1 MAPDSAFFGK
11 MPKFRLLMSRI
22 IIAALCIATPCFA
35 QAQNDKPRIV
45 KTQFPTD
52 DFVVASVIVTQT
64 PYNALPDATSDCT
77 SPVQAAIDAVAGSGG
92 GIVYLPA
99 GRYRFDG
106 SLVLKEGVTLRGD
119 WKAPGETASVG
130 GTILMPYANR
140 GQEDGPAFISMY
152 RGTGVRNLSIWYPEQ
167 NAQNPTPYPWTLA
180 DDQGHTGNN
189 FTIHQV
195 TLVNPYQG
203 IKFGPQYNEL
213 FTVRQVYGTP
223 LKTGMQF
230 DSVTDIGRIL
240 NVSFGPRYWLQSGLG
255 PRPDAGALS
264 QFLLHNGTAFEMR
277 RSDWQYFYDVAAQG
291 YARGLYIRRGAYG
304 GSIGVATNFRATGC
318 DVGLYV
324 EETRFVAVNSTFQG
338 RSSAVVTTAEFNDDL
353 QLNNCQLSSTNGP
366 AIKHQGSGAL
376 RVINSRLVG
385 SGVSVQA
392 TQGQITLMNCD
403 LPQKG
408 VQVALAK
415 PVERALL
422 IGNRFGEPARALQNA
437 SRGDVQLDNKQLNS
451 PRVNIPLL
459 PIAPDRKPASDKLF
473 NVLDFGAQIGK
484 SDATFDNTPAFQ
496 HALDAAGQ
504 AHGGT
509 VWVPGGFYRLNG
521 HLKVPTGVE
530 LRGVFDVPHHTI
542 SVGSL
547 LMPTE
552 GRGDEKGTPFL
563 SLSSNSGLRGLTIW
577 YPEQFVDEIAPYPW
591 TVRSLG
597 PKCWMM
603 DVTSANSY
611 NFVDFGTYP
620 SDGHL
625 LRYVAGSPLR
635 RGIWVSKGSGLVDS
649 CQFNPHY
656 WARRSDSE
664 PPLSRTPK
672 DKLGDLLIDYVMQHN
687 QAFVFGHCPQEIQT
701 NNFVYGANYGLR
713 FINDGGA
720 SSGWVINHASDG
732 SSEGVTIDA
741 AGPQGLN
748 IVSTQIAVVG
758 NSKRRA
764 LLIGPQNRGPV
775 NIWGGYSFG
784 QSDVPTMELYGTGPT
799 LVQSWQSKQ
808 SEIMVAGGLKRIES
822 SAFSQSLPASV
833 KLSGPIS
840 GLTLVGDT
848 APSDVG
854 FSYAPPQKSVAARS
868 NGRTL
873 PPIPLI
879 TRFST
884 HFAPTDPATDIK
896 PLTIKDITDAHCQV
910 ENGAGRKGA
919 AIVLSGQP
927 DASAQ
932 ALAYYAIYDNVNLEV
947 KPDTVLRYY
956 WRGDTPSSLYTGIDL
971 IFTDG
976 STLRD
981 SGVVDTSGN
990 NMHPAAAKNAPNHWW
1005 KIEGN
1010 IGQKLAGK
1018 TIKTILF
1025 AFDRTGAKT
1034 PVKAAVDAI
1043 EIGEPKP

>member
-1 MAPDSAFFGK
+1 MTKNRQLSPQPWKIVAV
-11 MPKFRLLMSRI
+11 LLGLQGGNVSR
-22 IIAALCIATPCFA
+22 AS
-35 QAQNDKPRIV
+35 AQNPLPRVV
-45 KTQFPTD
+45 KTRFPTD
-52 DFVVASVIVTQT
+52 DFVVASAIVTQA
-64 PYNALPDATSDCT
+64 PFNARPDGHTDCT
-77 SPVQAAIDAVAGSGG
+77 NAVQNAIDATAKQGG
-92 GIVYLPA
+92 GIVFLPA

-106 SLVLKEGVTLRGD
+106 NLVLKEGVTLRGD
-119 WKAPGETASVG
+119 WKAPGKIAAIG
-130 GTILMPYANR
+130 GTVLMPYASR
-140 GQEDGPAFISMY
+140 GQSEGTPFISMY
-152 RGTGVRNLSIWYPEQ
+152 RGTGVRNLSVWYPEQ

-180 DDQGHTGNN
+180 DDQEHTGNN

-223 LKTGMQF
+223 LKTGLQF

-240 NVSFGPRYWLQSGLG
+240 NVRFGPRYWTQSGLG
-255 PRPDAGALS
+255 QKPDAAALGR
-264 QFLLHNGTAFEMR
+264 FLIKNGTAFEMR

-324 EETRFVAVNSTFQG
+324 EETRFVAVNCIFQG
-338 RSSAVVTTAEFNDDL
+338 RSAAVVTTREFNDDL
-353 QLNNCQLSSTNGP
+353 QLNNCQLSSTIGP
-366 AIKHQGSGAL
+366 AINHQGSGGL
-376 RVINSRLVG
+376 RVINSRLTG
-385 SGVSVQA
+385 RGASVRA
-392 TQGQITLMNCD
+392 AQGQITLTSCD

-408 VQVALAK
+408 AQVSLSK

-422 IGNRFGEPARALQNA
+422 IGNRFGEPSRALQSA
-437 SRGDVQLDNKQLNS
+437 SRGDVQFDNKPLLS
-451 PRVNIPLL
+451 PRVRIPAL
-459 PIAPDRKPASDKLF
+459 PIVPDRKPANDRLF

-484 SDATFDNTPAFQ
+484 SDAIFDNTPAFQ
-496 HALDAAGQ
+496 RALDAAGQ
-504 AHGGT
+504 AKGGT
-509 VWVPGGFYRLNG
+509 VWVPGGFYRLKG

-530 LRGVFDVPHHTI
+530 IRGVFDVPHHTI
-542 SVGSL
+542 SVGSV

-552 GRGDEKGTPFL
+552 GRGSENGAPFL
-563 SLSSNSGLRGLTIW
+563 SLCANSGLRGLTIW

-611 NFVDFGTYP
+611 NYVDFGSYP

-635 RGIWVSKGSGLVDS
+635 RGLWVSKGSGLVDS

-656 WARRSDSE
+656 WARRSDLE
-664 PPLSRTPK
+664 PPLSRTPNAN
-672 DKLGDLLIDYVMQHN
+672 LGDQLINYVMQHN

-713 FINDGGA
+713 FVDDGGA
-720 SSGWVINHASDG
+720 SSGWILNHASDG
-732 SSEGVTIDA
+732 ASEGVTIDA
-741 AGPQGLN
+741 AGAKGLN

-758 NSKRRA
+758 DFKRRA
-764 LLIGPQNRGPV
+764 VLVGPNNRGPV

-784 QSDVPTMELYGTGPT
+784 QSDVPTMELYGIGAT
-799 LVQSWQSKQ
+799 LVQSWHSKQ
-808 SEIMVAGGLKRIES
+808 SEIVVSGGSKRLES
-822 SAFSQSLPASV
+822 SAFALSLPQAV
-833 KLSGPIS
+833 KLSGRVS
-840 GLTLVGDT
+840 KLELVGDT
-848 APSDVG
+848 APTDVG
-854 FSYAPPQKSVAARS
+854 FSYGPSQKSVASRG
-868 NGRTL
+868 NGRSL

-879 TRFST
+879 TRFAT
-884 HFAPTDPATDIK
+884 HFAATDPQPTIK
-896 PLTIKDITDAHCQV
+896 PITLKDISNPGCRV
-910 ENGAGRKGA
+910 ENAAGRKGA
-919 AIVLSGQP
+919 ALVLSGQP
-927 DASAQ
+927 DVSAQ
-932 ALAYYAIYDNVNLEV
+932 ALAYYAIYDNLNLEV
-947 KPDTVLRYY
+947 KPDTVLRYF
-956 WRGDTPSSLYTGIDL
+956 WRGATPSSSHSGVDL

-981 SGVVDTSGN
+981 SGVADRGGN
-990 NMHPAAAKNAPNHWW
+990 TMHPGATKSAPGHWW
-1005 KIEGN
+1005 KIEGQ

-1025 AFDRTGAKT
+1025 AFDQTGAKT
-1034 PVKAAVDAI
+1034 PVSAAVDSI
-1043 EIGEPKP
+1043 EIGEPKQ

>member
-1 MAPDSAFFGK
+1 MSKIGFPLPLLFMAGVC
-11 MPKFRLLMSRI
+11 LM
-22 IIAALCIATPCFA
+22 ALQCA
-35 QAQNDKPRIV
+35 QAQNDKPRVI

-52 DFVVASVIVTQT
+52 DYVVASVVVTQA
-64 PYNALPDATSDCT
+64 PYSAKADGSSDCT
-77 SPVQAAIDAVAGSGG
+77 VVVQSAIDATAKQGG
-92 GIVYLPA
+92 GIVFLPA

-106 SLVLKEGVTLRGD
+106 DLVLKEGVTLRGD
-119 WKAPGETASVG
+119 WKAPGITATVG
-130 GTILMPYANR
+130 GTVLMPYAHR
-140 GQEDGPAFISMY
+140 GQSEAAPFISMY

-180 DDQGHTGNN
+180 DDQQHTGNN

-223 LKTGMQF
+223 LKTGLQF

-240 NVSFGPRYWLQSGLG
+240 NVSFGLRYWTQSGLG
-255 PRPDAGALS
+255 QKPDAAALGRYLI
-264 QFLLHNGTAFEMR
+264 QNGTAFEMR
-277 RSDWQYFYDVAAQG
+277 RSDWQYFYDVAVQG

-304 GSIGVATNFRATGC
+304 GSIGVATNFRATDC

-338 RSSAVVTTAEFNDDL
+338 RSSAVVTTPEFNDDL

-366 AIKHQGSGAL
+366 AVKHQGLGAL
-376 RVINSRLVG
+376 RIINSRLTG
-385 SGVSVQA
+385 SGSSLLA
-392 TQGQITLMNCD
+392 AQGQVTLMNCD
-403 LPQKG
+403 VPGKG
-408 VQVALAK
+408 VQVSISR
-415 PVERALL
+415 PVQRALL
-422 IGNRFGEPARALQNA
+422 IGNRFGEPARALKSA
-437 SRGDVQLDNKQLNS
+437 SRGDIQLDNKPLNS
-451 PRVNIPLL
+451 PRVAIPTI
-459 PIAPDRKPASDKLF
+459 PITPDRRPATDKLF
-473 NVLDFGAQIGK
+473 NVLDYGAQIGK
-484 SDATFDNTPAFQ
+484 SDTTFDNTTAFQ
-496 HALDAAGQ
+496 NALDAAGK

-542 SVGSL
+542 SVGSV

-552 GRGDEKGTPFL
+552 GRDNEKGAPFINL
-563 SLSSNSGLRGLTIW
+563 STGSGLRGLTIW

-611 NFVDFGTYP
+611 NYIDFGTNP
-620 SDGHL
+620 SEGHL

-635 RGIWVSKGSGLVDS
+635 RGLWVSKGSGVVDS

-656 WARRSDSE
+656 WVRRSDVE
-664 PPLSRTPK
+664 PPLSHTPK
-672 DKLGDLLIDYVMQHN
+672 ANLGDTLINYVFKNH
-687 QAFVFGHCPQEIQT
+687 QAFVFGHCPQEVQT

-713 FINDGGA
+713 FVYDGGA
-720 SSGWVINHASDG
+720 SSGWIINHATDG
-732 SSEGVTIDA
+732 ASEGVTVDA
-741 AGPQGLN
+741 AGSGGLN

-758 NSKRRA
+758 EFKRRA
-764 LLIGPQNRGPV
+764 VFVGPKNHGPV

-808 SEIMVAGGLKRIES
+808 SEIVASGGPKRIES
-822 SAFSQSLPASV
+822 NAFTLSLPESV
-833 KLSGPIS
+833 KLKGAVSK
-840 GLTLVGDT
+840 LTLIGNT
-848 APSDVG
+848 APTDVG
-854 FSYAPPQKSVAARS
+854 FAYAPPQKTVASRS

-873 PPIPLI
+873 PPIPL
-879 TRFST
+879 TVRFST
-884 HFAPTDPATDIK
+884 HFAATDPQTTIK
-896 PLTIKDITDAHCQV
+896 PITIKDIANPQCRV

-927 DASAQ
+927 DAAAQ
-932 ALAYYAIYDNVNLEV
+932 ALAYYAIYDDVNLEV
-947 KPDTVLRYY
+947 KPTTMLRYY
-956 WRGDTPSSLYTGIDL
+956 WRGDTPSSTHTGVDL

-976 STLRD
+976 TTLRD

-990 NMHPAAAKNAPNHWW
+990 NMHPAAGKNAPGHWW

-1025 AFDRTGAKT
+1025 AFDLTGAKT
-1034 PVKAAVDAI
+1034 PVTAAVDSI